1 MQAQL
6 YDFTRELHS
15 LNKAT
20 RDVGRSFFRLAK
32 LSMRVGFNLLTDLGA
47 ILFKEPELYM
57 REDLER
63 TKQAVEMKKNN
74 YVGTHPPSMYHY

>member
-1 MQAQL
+1 
-6 YDFTRELHS
+6 
-15 LNKAT
+15 
-20 RDVGRSFFRLAK
+20 
-32 LSMRVGFNLLTDLGA
+32 MRVGFNLLTDLGA